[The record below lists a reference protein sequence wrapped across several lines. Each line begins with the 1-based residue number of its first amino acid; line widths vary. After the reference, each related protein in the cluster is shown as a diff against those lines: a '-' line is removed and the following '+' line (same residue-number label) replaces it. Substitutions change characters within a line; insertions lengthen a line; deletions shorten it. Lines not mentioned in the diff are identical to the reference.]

1 MHNFCRITNFAK
13 WSTQSG
19 NEVYLTFKNEN
30 CSSKNPMKNVPWNRP
45 SGSILIFQEFSVNSN
60 LRRSAC
66 WFGQILIVFL
76 VHIFYKYLV
85 WKLLFSN
92 RICAHFFQT
101 QKGLELSFRLQG
113 FRCILKV
120 HLIEIVISK
129 LRMGR
134 CNFWTVFK
142 ERKRNKTWTFEMK
155 RSDKYIILNGASGK
169 DTQLLLLLPLNSI
182 VSKKGIQLQNVY
194 LNNKVLTLFHR
205 SCRVIP

>member
-1 MHNFCRITNFAK
+1 
-13 WSTQSG
+13 
-19 NEVYLTFKNEN
+19 
-30 CSSKNPMKNVPWNRP
+30 MKDVPWNWS
-45 SGSILIFQEFSVNSN
+45 SGSILIFEEFSVNSN

-101 QKGLELSFRLQG
+101 QKGLELSFRPQV
-113 FRCILKV
+113 FRCILRV
-120 HLIEIVISK
+120 HLLEIVVSR

-142 ERKRNKTWTFEMK
+142 ERKWNRTWAFEMK
-155 RSDKYIILNGASGK
+155 RSDKKYILLNNGASGK
-169 DTQLLLLLPLNSI
+169 DTRLLLLLALNSI
-182 VSKKGIQLQNVY
+182 VSKKGIQLQNFY